1 MADYIEEFRKKVSS
15 LNPFEQNGDYVRV
28 CHYQTEAAAVGAAI
42 YYINEFIEDL

>member
-1 MADYIEEFRKKVSS
+1 MNSEVSS